1 MKRINNLFISTIA
14 LFAITA
20 CSDVLNEKPSSNDN
34 NIVFTMGIEKA
45 ELSRVEMGEDVYN
58 ATFATGDKVGIF
70 VDEVVSYTNVE
81 YSYDGTNWQGA
92 TLKAPADETSWSYTF
107 YAYYPYSGNV
117 TSADEIPA
125 TVSTDQE
132 TDGYLKNDFL
142 YAKIT
147 DSDTDVALN
156 FGHALSLV
164 EVELTG
170 NVATASSDFVVK
182 LLEVKTEATIN
193 IKDEAVTTLDVKN
206 NVIMDELGNKKFRAI
221 IPAQT
226 IGAGKD
232 FLEVMA
238 NGRKFVITTDS
249 EINLVKGEYIKLTP
263 TLE

>member
-20 CSDVLNEKPSSNDN
+20 CSDVLNDNPSNNDN
-34 NIVFTMGIEKA
+34 NIVFTMGIEKT
-45 ELSRVEMGEDVYN
+45 ELSRVEMGEEAYN

-70 VDEVVSYTNVE
+70 VNEVASYTNVE
-81 YSYDGTNWQGA
+81 YSYDGTTWQGA

-107 YAYYPYSGNV
+107 YAYYPYSGNI

-132 TDGYLKNDFL
+132 TDGYLNNDFL
-142 YAKIT
+142 YAKNT
-147 DSDTDVALN
+147 VSDTDVALN

-164 EVELTG
+164 EVELIG
-170 NVATASSDFVVK
+170 EVATASSDFVVK
-182 LLEVKTEATIN
+182 LLDVKTEATIN
-193 IKDEAVTTLDVKN
+193 IKDDVITTLDAKN

-226 IGAGKD
+226 IEAGKV

-238 NGRKFVITTDS
+238 NGRKFVIKTDS
-249 EINLVKGEYIKLTP
+249 DIDLQVGKYIKLNP
-263 TLE
+263 TLQ